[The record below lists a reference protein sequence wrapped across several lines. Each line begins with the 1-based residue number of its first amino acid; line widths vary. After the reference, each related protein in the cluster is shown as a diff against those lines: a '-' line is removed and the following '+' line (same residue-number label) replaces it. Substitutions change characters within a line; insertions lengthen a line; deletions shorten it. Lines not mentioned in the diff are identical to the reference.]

1 MILSTSKS
9 TARRLV
15 AAAALA
21 LAITAASSSPVLAQV
36 TEQNVAAKIAA
47 AKTPADHEAIAAFY
61 KSEAS
66 AAAAKVKT
74 HEAMA
79 ASYKTAGKF
88 GPGLADH
95 CQTLIREYT
104 AAEKDYTKMAEE
116 HEALAKSAK

>member
-1 MILSTSKS
+1 MTLSNSKS

-15 AAAALA
+15 AAAT
-21 LAITAASSSPVLAQV
+21 LAIAITTAFASPVLAQV

-47 AKTPADHEAIAAFY
+47 ATTPADHEAIAAFY
-61 KSEAS
+61 RSEAA

-104 AAEKDYTKMAEE
+104 AAEKDYTKLAEQ
-116 HEALAKSAK
+116 HEALAKAGK